1 LRLPH
6 TPDVPREL
14 FEAARVSRFMGDGQ
28 IGRWRLRHFSVTE
41 AEHEAKLQ
49 EIRGTSAHPEEEA
62 ARSVPPGEY
71 ICLHRRMTR
80 HERRSAFA
88 DAFGKFPEEA
98 VAAQDFQDGLTAD
111 ELLDHAFRNDAD
123 WIPVMS
129 DTPAEILEHGTALN
143 DATGRVLI
151 TGLGLGCL
159 PHALLSR
166 DDVTRIDIVEIDP
179 DVIALTGPHLRDP
192 RVHIHQ
198 ASALAI
204 PELFERGTRFDYVWH
219 DIWTHVSSK
228 NLDDATAEHGISY
241 RRLKRL
247 CAEHLD
253 VGATDAWALPMA
265 RRMRRH
271 QVAERAEAEAFER
284 HVRSL
289 SLDEQV
295 ELLTDQVM
303 RDLLK
308 AGDREW
314 WPADKPIPEEVQR
327 MLDPTGGLA
336 DHVRAQVSQP
346 DFWQKWEAKKAAP
359 DERDHLDSPN
369 AHLEAANGR

>member
-14 FEAARVSRFMGDGQ
+14 FVAARVSVFMEDGQ
-28 IGRWRLRHFSVTE
+28 VGRWRLRHFEVTE
-41 AEHEAKLQ
+41 AEYKDAMVK
-49 EIRGTSAHPEEEA
+49 IAATSAHPAEES
-62 ARSVPPGEY
+62 AREVPPGEY

-80 HERRSAFA
+80 HERRSSFH
-88 DAFGKFPEEA
+88 DSFGQFPEEA
-98 VAAQDFQDGLTAD
+98 VAAQKFADNLTAD

-159 PHALLSR
+159 PHALLTKN
-166 DDVTRIDIVEIDP
+166 DVTRIDIVEIDP